1 MTTSRTINP
10 LPGYPTVRLTRDGE
24 QMTVRPLVPDDK
36 QALLEFFRGI
46 PEEERFYLK
55 DDVTSSSVIDQ
66 WIERMDY
73 SRVLPLVATRD
84 GKIIADA
91 TLHHGRAGARKHT
104 GEIRVLVL
112 PQHRDQGVAR
122 TLLREL
128 IQIASGRGLEKL
140 VFEVVAGIEE
150 SARYM
155 AQIVGFVPIGSLRDH
170 VRDIDGTAHDLV
182 ILELDVKIQVREG
195 VFLGTAREA
204 F

>member
-1 MTTSRTINP
+1 MTTDRTTYPI
-10 LPGYPTVRLTRDGE
+10 PGYPGVRLTRDGE

-36 QALLEFFRGI
+36 QALIEFFRGI

-55 DDVTSSSVIDQ
+55 DYVTSSSVIDQ

-73 SRVLPLVATRD
+73 SRVLPLVAIKD
-84 GKIIADA
+84 GKIIADS

-104 GEIRVLVL
+104 GDVRVLVH
-112 PQHRDQGVAR
+112 PDHRDQGVAR

-128 IQIASGRGLEKL
+128 IQIASDKGLEKL

-182 ILELDVKIQVREG
+182 ILVLDVTLEVRDEE
-195 VFLGTAREA
+195 VL
-204 F
+204 

>member
-1 MTTSRTINP
+1 MTTGRMINP
-10 LPGYPTVRLTRDGE
+10 IPGYPAVRLARDGKE
-24 QMTVRPLVPDDK
+24 ITIRPLVPDDK
-36 QALLEFFRGI
+36 QALIEFFSGM

-73 SRVLPLVATRD
+73 SHVLPMVATRD
-84 GKIIADA
+84 GKIIADS

-104 GEIRVLVL
+104 AEIRVLVH

-128 IQIASGRGLEKL
+128 TQIASDRGLEKL

-150 SARYM
+150 SARHI
-155 AQIVGFVPIGSLRDH
+155 AQIVGFVPIGSLRNH

-182 ILELDVKIQVREG
+182 ILELDVKLQVRDE
-195 VFLGTAREA
+195 VYL
-204 F
+204 

>member
-1 MTTSRTINP
+1 MTTRIFTI
-10 LPGYPTVRLTRDGE
+10 PGYPAIQRARDGGE
-24 QMTVRPLVPDDK
+24 LTVRPLVPDDK
-36 QALLEFFRGI
+36 QALIEFFSGI

-55 DDVTSSSVIDQ
+55 DDVASSSVIDQ

-73 SRVLPLVATRD
+73 SRVLPLVATKGR
-84 GKIIADA
+84 KIIADS
-91 TLHHGRAGARKHT
+91 TLHRGRAGARKHT
-104 GEIRVLVL
+104 GEVRVLVH

-128 IQIASGRGLEKL
+128 IQIASDRRMEKL

-182 ILELDVKIQVREG
+182 ILELDVKLQIRED
-195 VFLGTAREA
+195 VIL
-204 F
+204 

>member
-1 MTTSRTINP
+1 MTTDRMMYP
-10 LPGYPTVRLTRDGE
+10 LPGYPAVRLTQDGE

-55 DDVTSSSVIDQ
+55 DDVSSPGVIDQ

-73 SRVLPLVATRD
+73 LRVLPLVATID
-84 GKIIADA
+84 GKIIADS
-91 TLHHGRAGARKHT
+91 TLHRGRAGARKHT
-104 GEIRVLVL
+104 GEIRVLVH
-112 PQHRDQGVAR
+112 PQHRNQGVAS

-128 IQIASGRGLEKL
+128 IQIASDKGLEKL
-140 VFEVVAGIEE
+140 VFEVVADIEE

-182 ILELDVKIQVREG
+182 ILELDVKSLVRHE
-195 VFLGTAREA
+195 FYA
-204 F
+204 